1 MFPVSSSA
9 GGPGPAAVPV
19 GSAGEGAVGVRQGS
33 GCGGRCQAWKGPH
46 KPGLLAPPPVLSG
59 KGFTCL
65 RTTGGTEDTGR
76 QDDARWVEPELVE
89 GGVDGR
95 GETPAWPPGSQAWRS
110 LQLCPAEAAR
120 AWGSLC
126 EAVPSSQGARGTPPR
141 SPGATGGGL
150 GSSQGGAEWA
160 GGSPQRGQLR
170 PHSRSL
176 SFSAARPAP
185 GPQPPPRCVHRNLRA
200 PLSL

>member
-1 MFPVSSSA
+1 MFPVSSSAA

-19 GSAGEGAVGVRQGS
+19 GSAG
-33 GCGGRCQAWKGPH
+33 GGRWPCVGPGRVRTSQRSLRRLQCSQERGPQACGAQVAPRTEGDRTMLGGWSPSLWRVELMGEGKPQPGPH
-46 KPGLLAPPPVLSG
+46 PPPPS
-59 KGFTCL
+59 
-65 RTTGGTEDTGR
+65 
-76 QDDARWVEPELVE
+76 
-89 GGVDGR
+89 
-95 GETPAWPPGSQAWRS
+95 SQACRS

-120 AWGSLC
+120 ACGSLC

-141 SPGATGGGL
+141 SPGATGRGL